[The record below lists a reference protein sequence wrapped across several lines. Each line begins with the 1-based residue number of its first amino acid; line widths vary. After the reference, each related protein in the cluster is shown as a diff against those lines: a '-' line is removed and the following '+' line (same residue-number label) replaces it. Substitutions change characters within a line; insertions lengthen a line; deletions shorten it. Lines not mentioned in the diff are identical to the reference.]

1 MKGMVSKT
9 DREIVD
15 KLIANDEDTIKEFFF
30 VRCRSALCYIGQ
42 YFCHGRQTPE
52 ELIGEFYEF
61 LSADDWHRLRI
72 FRFTCSLNS
81 YITIIASR
89 YFQNKRNE
97 EMLPLDE
104 DIVLAKGMRVEAAG
118 DVLFMDY
125 LRRLIE
131 RMQPL
136 DRFLVQRILIEGEKP
151 GDILEEAAEMV
162 MNDEFVST
170 MARNRQQFAGY
181 IYTRYNRVRKSLQK
195 EMMACGYGK

>member
-1 MKGMVSKT
+1 MKGMVFRT

-30 VRCRSALCYIGQ
+30 ERCRRALCYIGQ
-42 YFCHGRQTPE
+42 YFCHGKQTPE

-125 LRRLIE
+125 LQRLIE

>member
-125 LRRLIE
+125 LRHLIE

>member
-1 MKGMVSKT
+1 MVSKT

-151 GDILEEAAEMV
+151 GDILEEAAELV
-162 MNDEFVST
+162 VNDEFVCT

-181 IYTRYNRVRKSLQK
+181 IHALQSCEK
-195 EMMACGYGK
+195 GFAETNDGLRIWEMK

>member
-30 VRCRSALCYIGQ
+30 VRCRGALCYIGQ

-104 DIVLAKGMRVEAAG
+104 EIVISGGMCVEVGG

-125 LRRLIE
+125 LRHLIE

>member
-1 MKGMVSKT
+1 MVFRT

-151 GDILEEAAEMV
+151 GDILEEAAELV

>member
-30 VRCRSALCYIGQ
+30 VRCRGALCYIGQ

-104 DIVLAKGMRVEAAG
+104 DIVLAKGMRVEAFDRTHATFG
-118 DVLFMDY
+118 QISRSTY
-125 LRRLIE
+125 
-131 RMQPL
+131 L
-136 DRFLVQRILIEGEKP
+136 DRGGE
-151 GDILEEAAEMV
+151 
-162 MNDEFVST
+162 
-170 MARNRQQFAGY
+170 ARGY
-181 IYTRYNRVRKSLQK
+181 IGGG
-195 EMMACGYGK
+195 CGVGGE

>member
-1 MKGMVSKT
+1 
-9 DREIVD
+9 
-15 KLIANDEDTIKEFFF
+15 
-30 VRCRSALCYIGQ
+30 
-42 YFCHGRQTPE
+42 
-52 ELIGEFYEF
+52 
-61 LSADDWHRLRI
+61 
-72 FRFTCSLNS
+72 
-81 YITIIASR
+81 
-89 YFQNKRNE
+89 
-97 EMLPLDE
+97 MLPLDE

-162 MNDEFVST
+162 NDEFVST

>member
-1 MKGMVSKT
+1 MVSKT

-125 LRRLIE
+125 LRHLIE